1 MWEKFS
7 FWNKTEFEER
17 EIVKKKKSLGNVEET
32 KARKRKNKKEI
43 SIAVSWRNGNKKGK
57 DGRKKKIVSARKKK
71 VIVEET
77 EIRKGKMEER
87 KIKLLVQERKKS

>member
-43 SIAVSWRNGNKKGK
+43 SIAVS
-57 DGRKKKIVSARKKK
+57 
-71 VIVEET
+71 
-77 EIRKGKMEER
+77 
-87 KIKLLVQERKKS
+87 

>member
-1 MWEKFS
+1 MWEKYS

-43 SIAVSWRNGNKKGK
+43 SLAVSWRNGNKKGK
-57 DGRKKKIVSARKKK
+57 I
-71 VIVEET
+71 
-77 EIRKGKMEER
+77 EER
-87 KIKLLVQERKKS
+87 KKSLVQERKKS

>member
-43 SIAVSWRNGNKKGK
+43 SLAVSWRNGNKKGK
-57 DGRKKKIVSARKKK
+57 I
-71 VIVEET
+71 
-77 EIRKGKMEER
+77 EER
-87 KIKLLVQERKKS
+87 KKLLVQERKKS